1 MTNPRAQM
9 RQLSDLELQLVI
21 QAARNDWAGKYRMN
35 YAWEAAVILAERER
49 NERA

>member
-1 MTNPRAQM
+1 MANQRAQM
-9 RQLSDLELQLVI
+9 RQLSSLELQLII

-49 NERA
+49 TNDA